1 MPPEKQKRP
10 NRPLAALFGCSG
22 TSLSAEEKSFFKEAD
37 PLGFIIFS
45 RNVEN
50 PQQLKSLVADL
61 RETVGRE
68 NAPVLIDQE
77 GGRVARLSPPHWP
90 AFPPAATYA
99 DIYKQDKK
107 NGTDAARLGGQ
118 LIGYELDQMG
128 ITIDCAPVLDLPGAD
143 ADPIIGDRAFG
154 ADVDTIVDL
163 GRAFAEGLMD
173 AGIAPVI
180 KHIPG
185 HGRALVDSHEKLP
198 IVDATKDELEKDFAP
213 FKALNYMAW
222 AMTAHVVYTEI
233 DPDNPATFSAEII
246 KNVIRKQIGFRGFL
260 ISDDLSM
267 KALDNTSANTSASTM
282 KERSSRALAAG
293 CDAVL
298 HCNGHMAEMIDVASG
313 CGQMSG
319 SQWARFALG
328 NLQRHFAG
336 EEDEESETFDLA
348 KAKSSFDELIGAGAN
363 ING

>member
-10 NRPLAALFGCSG
+10 NRPLAALFGCAG
-22 TSLSAEEKSFFKEAD
+22 TKLGTEEKSFFKETN

-50 PQQLKSLVADL
+50 PTQLKALVSDL
-61 RETVGRE
+61 RKTVGRE

-90 AFPPAATYA
+90 TFPSAATYA
-99 DIYKQDKK
+99 RIYKQDKK
-107 NGTDAARLGGQ
+107 NGTDAAYLGGQ
-118 LIGYELDQMG
+118 LIGHELHQMG
-128 ITIDCAPVLDLPGAD
+128 ITVDCAPVLDLPGSG

-154 ADVDTIVDL
+154 DNIDTIVDL
-163 GRAFAEGLMD
+163 GRAFAEGLMEV
-173 AGIAPVI
+173 GVAPVI

-198 IVDATKDELEKDFAP
+198 IVGATKDELEKDFAP

-246 KNVIRKQIGFRGFL
+246 ENVIRKQIGFRGFL
-260 ISDDLSM
+260 VSDDLSM
-267 KALDNTSANTSASTM
+267 KALANTSASTM
-282 KERSSRALAAG
+282 KQRASRALAAG

-298 HCNGHMAEMIDVASG
+298 HCNGDMGEMIEVASG
-313 CGQMSG
+313 CEQMSG
-319 SQWARFALG
+319 PKWARFALG
-328 NLQRHFAG
+328 NLQRHLAG
-336 EEDEESETFDLA
+336 IEDKEDESEVFDLT
-348 KAKSSFDELIGAGAN
+348 KAKNSFDELIN
-363 ING
+363 TVRKDNG

>member
-1 MPPEKQKRP
+1 MPLKEQKQTNRP
-10 NRPLAALFGCSG
+10 DRPLAALFGCSG
-22 TSLSAEEKSFFKEAD
+22 TSLSAEEKSFFKESN

-45 RNVEN
+45 RNVKN
-50 PQQLKSLVADL
+50 PAQLKALIADL

-77 GGRVARLSPPHWP
+77 GGRVVRLSPPNWP
-90 AFPPAATYA
+90 AFPSAATYA

-107 NGTDAARLGGQ
+107 NGTDAARIGGQ
-118 LIGYELDQMG
+118 LIGHELHQLG
-128 ITIDCAPVLDLPGAD
+128 ITVDCAPVLDLPGPG

-154 ADVDTIVDL
+154 TDVDTIVDL

-173 AGIAPVI
+173 AGVAPVI

-213 FKALNYMAW
+213 FKELNYMAW
-222 AMTAHVVYTEI
+222 AMTAHVVYTDI
-233 DPDNPATFSAEII
+233 DSENPATFSAEII
-246 KNVIRKQIGFRGFL
+246 ENVIRKQIGFRGFL

-267 KALDNTSANTSASTM
+267 KALIGST
-282 KERSSRALAAG
+282 KERASRALAAG

-298 HCNGHMAEMIDVASG
+298 HCNGDMGEMKEVASG

-319 SQWARFALG
+319 PQWARFSLG
-328 NLQRHFAG
+328 NLQRHLAG
-336 EEDEESETFDLA
+336 VEDKEDESKIFDLA
-348 KAKSSFDELIGAGAN
+348 KAKNSFDELMAAEN
-363 ING
+363 NSNG